1 MPRYAYRCDFCKE
14 TFEITHGMF
23 FELEV
28 CSHCHRHGGLEKL
41 PNVASLKTKKK
52 QHKKRTGQVVDEY
65 IKTAREEV
73 KEEKKRLKDQVYDD

>member
-1 MPRYAYRCDFCKE
+1 
-14 TFEITHGMF
+14 MF

-41 PNVASLKTKKK
+41 PNVASLKIKKE

-65 IKTAREEV
+65 IKAAREEV